1 MDKKQL
7 KELLSQFSK
16 EEILDLISDTES
28 KPTNKKRRR
37 GKGGRKKNK
46 SKPKFVNKFDE
57 MMNNISLTNDEIK
70 ELKLAEQSDAASEQ
84 NPFRGRRQKVSKV
97 KVVCVSCNREYEMYP
112 SQIHNRER
120 WTCNR
125 CLSGS
130 HG

>member
-1 MDKKQL
+1 MKK
-7 KELLSQFSK
+7 
-16 EEILDLISDTES
+16 LDAIGYVRYNGDI
-28 KPTNKKRRR
+28 N
-37 GKGGRKKNK
+37 GKIVD
-46 SKPKFVNKFDE
+46 FVNKFDE

-125 CLSGS
+125 CIRAIWPRRIKT
-130 HG
+130 

>member
-1 MDKKQL
+1 MDKKEL
-7 KELLSQFSK
+7 KELLSQFTR
-16 EEILDLISDTES
+16 EEILDIVSEVEDK
-28 KPTNKKRRR
+28 KPNRKRRR
-37 GKGGRKKNK
+37 GKGSRKNRQ
-46 SKPKFVNKFDE
+46 SKPGFKNKFDE

-70 ELKLAEQSDAASEQ
+70 ELKLAEQSDTASEQ
-84 NPFRGRRQKVSKV
+84 NPFRGRRQKASKV

-125 CLSGS
+125 CLSGR

>member
-1 MDKKQL
+1 MDKKEL
-7 KELLSQFSK
+7 KELLSQFTR
-16 EEILDLISDTES
+16 EEILDIVSEVEDK
-28 KPTNKKRRR
+28 KPNRKRRR
-37 GKGGRKKNK
+37 GKGSRKNRQ
-46 SKPKFVNKFDE
+46 SKPGFMNKFDE

-70 ELKLAEQSDAASEQ
+70 ELKLAEQSDTASEQ
-84 NPFRGRRQKVSKV
+84 NPFRGRRQKASKV

-125 CLSGS
+125 CLSGR

>member
-70 ELKLAEQSDAASEQ
+70 ELKL
-84 NPFRGRRQKVSKV
+84 
-97 KVVCVSCNREYEMYP
+97 EMF
-112 SQIHNRER
+112 
-120 WTCNR
+120 
-125 CLSGS
+125 
-130 HG
+130 